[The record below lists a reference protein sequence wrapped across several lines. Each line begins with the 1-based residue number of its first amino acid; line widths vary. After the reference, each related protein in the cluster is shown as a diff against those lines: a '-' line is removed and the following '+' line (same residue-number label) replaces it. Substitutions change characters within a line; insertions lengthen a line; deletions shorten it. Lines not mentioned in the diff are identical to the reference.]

1 MLYFKISNLI
11 SCCIDD
17 YFLFISS
24 PDSEATNSEIRL
36 TVLNR
41 CGSTWPISWKRRPV
55 QSGECNS
62 AIFSE
67 LSFFD
72 LQCDLSTRLYRVL
85 LFFTDLPP
93 PPRKVRVIYHQH
105 LTRHHPWTYHS
116 QGNFF
121 SYWSVILLHIN
132 TSVKA

>member
-1 MLYFKISNLI
+1 MLHWWFFF
-11 SCCIDD
+11 
-17 YFLFISS
+17 FLLV
-24 PDSEATNSEIRL
+24 TVKQQTRQIRL

-72 LQCDLSTRLYRVL
+72 LQCDLSTSHF
-85 LFFTDLPP
+85 FFTDLPP
-93 PPRKVRVIYHQH
+93 PPRKVRVMYHQH
-105 LTRHHPWTYHS
+105 LTRHHAWTYHS

-121 SYWSVILLHIN
+121 LYLSVIFLHIN
-132 TSVKA
+132 TPVKAWNAIIP